1 MRDQADLEK
10 ALETLSKTL
19 PRQASPGAE
28 QQALARFRA
37 LRKSRSRSGMWTY
50 GMGAAACLF
59 LSFILSFGWHVSHR
73 RPESVAQPRSDSSLA
88 AAGFVL
94 LPYGQNDV
102 PLEQPVI
109 VRVKIQSATGT
120 VDADL
125 LVGQDGMARAF
136 RLVE

>member
-10 ALETLSKTL
+10 ALETLSKAL
-19 PRQASPGAE
+19 PRQASPAAE
-28 QQALARFRA
+28 QQVLARFRA
-37 LRKSRSRSGMWTY
+37 LRRSRSRSRMWTY
-50 GMGAAACLF
+50 GMLTAACLV
-59 LSFILSFGWHVSHR
+59 LSFVLSFGWHVPHR
-73 RPESVAQPRSDSSLA
+73 RPELVAQPRPDSSLA
-88 AAGFVL
+88 AAGFVV

-120 VDADL
+120 VNADL

>member
-10 ALETLSKTL
+10 ALETLSKVL
-19 PRQASPGAE
+19 PRQASPATE
-28 QQALARFRA
+28 QRVLARFRG
-37 LRKSRSRSGMWTY
+37 LRRRCSRIWIY
-50 GMGAAACLF
+50 GMSAAACFVLIFF
-59 LSFILSFGWHVSHR
+59 LSLGWHGSHR
-73 RPESVAQPRSDSSLA
+73 RPEPIIQPRPDSSLA
-88 AAGFVL
+88 AAGFVV